1 MVGARGISVSTISS
15 SHDRNYTSPSSDAFK
30 EDEYIRRKP
39 ARSVLSLPLMR
50 QGKLVALLY
59 LENNL
64 APRVF
69 TPARVAILKF
79 LASEAATS
87 LENARLYHALRERES
102 RIHRLVDANIIGIC
116 FFGPGGDILEAN
128 HAFLKTVG
136 YDREDVSTGRLRW
149 TNLTPPE
156 WNDAPRTPMQSW
168 KRLALS
174 SRSKKSTSAKM
185 AAALRY

>member
-1 MVGARGISVSTISS
+1 MS
-15 SHDRNYTSPSSDAFK
+15 
-30 EDEYIRRKP
+30 
-39 ARSVLSLPLMR
+39 